1 MSCRFTTRV
10 APHCP
15 CFDHYGAMMLAMEKV
30 RAPGYRCPGRVLQDV
45 QDRRLLH
52 RWEAGHAMFRAH
64 HAKAL
69 GMRCAPAC
77 VLPYTRG
84 TGIDEEM
91 FFAWFETCECDV
103 IVAHHPRVKIL
114 ME

>member
-1 MSCRFTTRV
+1 
-10 APHCP
+10 
-15 CFDHYGAMMLAMEKV
+15 
-30 RAPGYRCPGRVLQDV
+30 
-45 QDRRLLH
+45 
-52 RWEAGHAMFRAH
+52 MFRAH

-114 ME
+114 MG